1 MPRLFLHRF
10 TQMSSNRLTR
20 AQRFVYSH
28 HFISGVRRAAGVL
41 LVFVTA
47 WALPGSPSQALIAAL
62 GAACVALID
71 QPGPLP
77 LRIREM
83 MGGLILGG
91 LAVSLTGLASH
102 HPVWLLV
109 SVVSQTFFF
118 SMFAVYGKRGA
129 VIGLS
134 CLILT
139 VITMHSELTPD
150 QVLEH
155 VLVTLGGAATYIVFS
170 VLASRPLQI
179 REEEQSLSV
188 ALLATADYVAA
199 RAEMY
204 EADADIDER
213 YRQLIACQ
221 ATMSDQHQAARDM
234 ILRRMNKDSVDRSPH
249 RRMVWNVLIDMVNM
263 LDLLVGTHTD
273 YTLLQRTLGKSD
285 TLIFMRDALLKMS
298 LELERIA
305 LAVTREKRLMR
316 RNSVKAEL
324 RALEYDI
331 EVMKRHGFA
340 TENHEAYSLCVQI
353 LRRLRHVNRCIER
366 MLNQTSMPD
375 DASALSPAQL
385 DHSLSDF
392 LSRQSFSPKLF
403 TSNLRL
409 DSPPF
414 RFSLRVALAVA
425 VGLTIGL
432 SIPQIGPH
440 AYWIV
445 LTIIIIMK
453 PAFSLTRERNTA
465 RLIGTLLGC
474 ASAFLLFYVTDEPK
488 IFSITLVVSL
498 IAGFSFIL
506 VNYLVASVFNT
517 VTVLIM
523 MHFLLP
529 QTFGLVGERAI
540 DTTIGSL
547 VALAFSYVLP
557 WWEARSLPSLAEAA
571 IRANETYLRTGLDQL
586 NQQTSANPS
595 SSANALPLARRNM
608 TVAFSNYAQAF
619 YRMMGEPPSRQQHV
633 AEYNNLLIQNHV
645 LASEIAA
652 AVQQL
657 QAQPELPMP
666 ALAFL
671 SEMGLALQER
681 DLDRASQDAN
691 VSFTEHA
698 GADWVY
704 PLKQLQRAVQS
715 IVRES
720 LLLKGLV
727 TEPV

>member
-1 MPRLFLHRF
+1 
-10 TQMSSNRLTR
+10 MSATRLTR
-20 AQRFVYSH
+20 IQRFVYSH
-28 HFISGVRRAAGVL
+28 HFISGVRRGAGIL
-41 LVFVTA
+41 LVFA
-47 WALPGSPSQALIAAL
+47 LGLLLPGASSQALIAAL

-83 MGGLILGG
+83 AGGLVLGAM
-91 LAVSLTGLASH
+91 AVSLTGLASH
-102 HPVWLLV
+102 HPMWLLLA
-109 SVVSQTFFF
+109 VVGQTFFF
-118 SMFAVYGKRGA
+118 SMFAVYGKRGG

-134 CLILT
+134 CLVLT
-139 VITMHSELTPD
+139 VVTMHSELTPSH
-150 QVLEH
+150 VLEH
-155 VLVTLGGAATYIVFS
+155 VMVTASGAAIYIVFS
-170 VLASRPLQI
+170 MLASRPLQV

-204 EADADIDER
+204 EADADLDER
-213 YRQLIACQ
+213 YRQLIATQ

-234 ILRRMNKDSVDRSPH
+234 ILRRMSKASVDGSPR
-249 RRMVWNVLIDMVNM
+249 RRMVWNVFIDMVNM

-273 YTLLQRTLGKSD
+273 YTLLQRTLGQSD

-331 EVMKRHGFA
+331 EVMKRQGFA
-340 TENHEAYSLCVQI
+340 TDNPEAYALCVQI
-353 LRRLRHVNRCIER
+353 LRRLRNVNRCVER
-366 MLNQTSMPD
+366 MLIQTSMPAD
-375 DASALSPAQL
+375 VSALNPAQL
-385 DHSLSDF
+385 DTSLSDF

-414 RFSLRVALAVA
+414 RFSLRVAMAVA
-425 VGLTIGL
+425 AGL
-432 SIPQIGPH
+432 SIGLAIPEIGPH
-440 AYWIV
+440 GYWIV

-453 PAFSLTRERNTA
+453 PAFSLTRQRNKA
-465 RLIGTLLGC
+465 RLTGTLIGC
-474 ASAFLLFYVTDEPK
+474 GLAFLLFYITTDPQ
-488 IFSITLVVSL
+488 ILLIALVVSL
-498 IAGFSFIL
+498 ITGFSFII

-523 MHFLLP
+523 LHFLLP

-557 WWEARSLPSLAEAA
+557 WWEARSLPSLADAA
-571 IRANETYLRTGLDQL
+571 IRANETYLRAGLEQL
-586 NQQTSANPS
+586 NKRENENKSA
-595 SSANALPLARRNM
+595 SANAWPLARRNM
-608 TVAFSNYAQAF
+608 MVAFSNFAEAF

-645 LASEIAA
+645 LASEVATAI
-652 AVQQL
+652 QQL
-657 QAQPELPMP
+657 QTQAELPAP
-666 ALAFL
+666 AVEFL
-671 SEMGLALQER
+671 QDMDLALQER
-681 DLDRASQDAN
+681 DLDRASKDAN
-691 VSFTEHA
+691 TCLSDYS
-698 GADWVY
+698 GADWIF
-704 PLKQLQRAVQS
+704 PIKQLQRAVQS

-720 LLLKGLV
+720 LLLKGL
-727 TEPV
+727 EKQAIQ

>member
-1 MPRLFLHRF
+1 
-10 TQMSSNRLTR
+10 MSATRLTR
-20 AQRFVYSH
+20 IQRFVYSH
-28 HFISGVRRAAGVL
+28 HFISGVRRGAGIL
-41 LVFVTA
+41 LVFSLGLL
-47 WALPGSPSQALIAAL
+47 LPGSDSQALIAAL

-77 LRIREM
+77 VRIREM
-83 MGGLILGG
+83 VGGLVLGS
-91 LAVSLTGLASH
+91 LAVSLTGFASH
-102 HPVWLLV
+102 HPAWLLV
-109 SVVSQTFFF
+109 AVVGQAFFF
-118 SMFAVYGKRGA
+118 SMFAVYGKRGG

-139 VITMHSELTPD
+139 VVTMHSELTPD

-155 VLVTLGGAATYIVFS
+155 AAVTLGGAATYIVFS
-170 VLASRPLQI
+170 ILASRPLQV

-204 EADADIDER
+204 DADADLDER
-213 YRQLIACQ
+213 YRQLIASQ

-234 ILRRMNKDSVDRSPH
+234 ILRRMSKHSVERSPR
-249 RRMVWNVLIDMVNM
+249 RRMVWNVFIDMVNM

-273 YTLLQRTLGKSD
+273 YTLLQRTLGQTD

-331 EVMKRHGFA
+331 EVMKRQGFA
-340 TENHEAYSLCVQI
+340 AESPEAYSLCVQI
-353 LRRLRHVNRCIER
+353 LRRLRNANRCVER
-366 MLNQTSMPD
+366 MLNQTSMP
-375 DASALSPAQL
+375 AEATALNPAQL
-385 DHSLSDF
+385 DTSLSDF

-403 TSNLRL
+403 TSNLRF

-414 RFSLRVALAVA
+414 RFSLRVAMAVA
-425 VGLTIGL
+425 VGLAIGL
-432 SIPQIGPH
+432 TIPEIGPH
-440 AYWIV
+440 GYWIV

-453 PAFSLTRERNTA
+453 PAFSLTRQRNTA
-465 RLIGTLLGC
+465 RLIGTLIGC
-474 ASAFLLFYVTDEPK
+474 GLAFLLFYLTMDPQLLLA
-488 IFSITLVVSL
+488 TLVVSL
-498 IAGFSFIL
+498 ITGFSFIV

-523 MHFLLP
+523 LHFLLP
-529 QTFGLVGERAI
+529 ETFGLVGERAI

-557 WWEARSLPSLAEAA
+557 WWEARSLPSLADAA
-571 IRANETYLRTGLDQL
+571 IRANETYLRAGVEQL
-586 NQQTSANPS
+586 NASQQGNGS
-595 SSANALPLARRNM
+595 STANAWPLARRNM
-608 TVAFSNYAQAF
+608 MVAFSNFAEAF

-645 LASEIAA
+645 LASEIASA
-652 AVQQL
+652 IQQL
-657 QAQPELPMP
+657 QAQAELPAQAMD
-666 ALAFL
+666 FL
-671 SEMGLALQER
+671 NEMNMALQQR
-681 DLDRASQDAN
+681 DLAKASKDAN
-691 VSFTEHA
+691 ASLGDHA
-698 GADWVY
+698 GADWIY
-704 PLKQLQRAVQS
+704 PVKQLQRAVQS

-720 LLLKGLV
+720 LLLQGLDKEAV
-727 TEPV
+727 Q

>member
-1 MPRLFLHRF
+1 
-10 TQMSSNRLTR
+10 MSATRLTR
-20 AQRFVYSH
+20 IQRFVYSH
-28 HFISGVRRAAGVL
+28 HFIAGVRRGAGIL
-41 LVFVTA
+41 LVFSLGML
-47 WALPGSPSQALIAAL
+47 LPGASSQALIAAL

-83 MGGLILGG
+83 MGGLILGT
-91 LAVSLTGLASH
+91 LAVSLTGIASH
-102 HPVWLLV
+102 HPIWLLAA
-109 SVVSQTFFF
+109 VVGQTFFF
-118 SMFAVYGKRGA
+118 SMFAAYGKRGSI
-129 VIGLS
+129 IGLS

-139 VITMHSELTPD
+139 VVTMHSELTPD

-155 VLVTLGGAATYIVFS
+155 ALVTLGGAAIYIAFS
-170 VLASRPLQI
+170 VLASRPLQV

-204 EADADIDER
+204 DADADLDER
-213 YRQLIACQ
+213 YRQLIASQ

-234 ILRRMNKDSVDRSPH
+234 ILRRMNKTSVDRSPR
-249 RRMVWNVLIDMVNM
+249 RRMVWNVFIDMVNM

-273 YTLLQRTLGKSD
+273 YTLLQRTLGQAD

-331 EVMKRHGFA
+331 EVMKQQGFA
-340 TENHEAYSLCVQI
+340 TENPEAYSLCVQI
-353 LRRLRHVNRCIER
+353 LRRLRNANRCIER
-366 MLNQTSMPD
+366 MLNQTSMPID
-375 DASALSPAQL
+375 VTALNPTQL
-385 DHSLSDF
+385 DTSLSDF

-414 RFSLRVALAVA
+414 RFSLRVAMAVA

-432 SIPQIGPH
+432 TIPEIGPH
-440 AYWIV
+440 GYWIV

-453 PAFSLTRERNTA
+453 PAFSLTRQRNTA
-465 RLIGTLLGC
+465 RLTGTLIGC
-474 ASAFLLFYVTDEPK
+474 GLAFLLFYLTTDPNLLL
-488 IFSITLVVSL
+488 IALVVSL
-498 IAGFSFIL
+498 ITGFSFIV

-523 MHFLLP
+523 LHFLLP
-529 QTFGLVGERAI
+529 ESFGLVGERAI

-547 VALAFSYVLP
+547 VALTFSYVLP
-557 WWEARSLPSLAEAA
+557 WWEARSLPSLADAA
-571 IRANETYLRTGLDQL
+571 IRANETYLRSGLEQL
-586 NQQTSANPS
+586 NASRNGNGTIA
-595 SSANALPLARRNM
+595 ANAWPLARRNM
-608 TVAFSNYAQAF
+608 MVAFSNFAEAF

-645 LASEIAA
+645 LASEVASAI
-652 AVQQL
+652 QQL
-657 QAQPELPMP
+657 QTQTELPAP
-666 ALAFL
+666 AIDFL
-671 SEMGLALQER
+671 NEMYLALQQR
-681 DLDRASQDAN
+681 DLSMASKDAN
-691 VSFTEHA
+691 ASLGEHA

-704 PLKQLQRAVQS
+704 PVKQLQRAVQS

-720 LLLKGLV
+720 LLLQGLDKEAV
-727 TEPV
+727 Q